1 MKKEFN
7 QESNQNSNEYS
18 TLNEWFFN
26 LDLDTKIDLYDS
38 WRDWEEEER
47 LYAEYRDSVDRFA
60 EEFDE
65 LFNRNESNTPD
76 LKKSE
81 EN

>member
-1 MKKEFN
+1 MN
-7 QESNQNSNEYS
+7 QFNQNSNEYS

>member
-76 LKKSE
+76 VE

>member
-1 MKKEFN
+1 MN
-7 QESNQNSNEYS
+7 QFNQNSNEYS

-26 LDLDTKIDLYDS
+26 LDLDAKIDLYDS

>member
-1 MKKEFN
+1 MK
-7 QESNQNSNEYS
+7 NSNEYS

-26 LDLDTKIDLYDS
+26 LDLDAKIDLYDS

>member
-1 MKKEFN
+1 MN
-7 QESNQNSNEYS
+7 QFNQNSNEYS

-26 LDLDTKIDLYDS
+26 LDLDAKIDLYDS

-47 LYAEYRDSVDRFA
+47 LYAEHLDSVDRFA

-76 LKKSE
+76 VE

>member
-1 MKKEFN
+1 MN
-7 QESNQNSNEYS
+7 QFNQNSNEYS
-18 TLNEWFFN
+18 TLNEWFLN

-76 LKKSE
+76 VE